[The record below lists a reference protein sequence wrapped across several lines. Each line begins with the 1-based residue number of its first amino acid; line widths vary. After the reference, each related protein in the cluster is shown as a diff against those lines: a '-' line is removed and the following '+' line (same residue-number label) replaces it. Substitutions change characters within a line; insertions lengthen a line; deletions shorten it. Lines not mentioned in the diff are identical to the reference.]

1 MHSKACKDV
10 VAEVDLEA
18 PTEVPE
24 ASSSREESPALGAS
38 TNFFTT
44 PPSDAGEVLLCFLF
58 PPKAV
63 WRAEEGH
70 MCGQVAIFF

>member
-24 ASSSREESPALGAS
+24 ASSSREESPALGGV
-38 TNFFTT
+38 TRWVFFY
-44 PPSDAGEVLLCFLF
+44 DAPFRRRQGEGGDH
-58 PPKAV
+58 
-63 WRAEEGH
+63 E
-70 MCGQVAIFF
+70 